1 MPRRPD
7 GQPIRCPLCEGRLVE
22 VQRSGVLIDA
32 CPSCRGIWLERGELE
47 KLIVLELQLEDEAD
61 PDDDFFAEVEGRR
74 RAEAPPS
81 RPEPATREQ
90 RRDERP
96 APQKP
101 RKRKRRAALDL
112 LEDLLDFD

>member
-7 GQPIRCPLCEGRLVE
+7 GQPIRCPICEGRLVE

-32 CPSCRGIWLERGELE
+32 CPACRGIWLERGELE
-47 KLIVLELQLEDEAD
+47 KLIALELRLEDEAD

-74 RAEAPPS
+74 RAQPP
-81 RPEPATREQ
+81 PEPARQ
-90 RRDERP
+90 ARP
-96 APQKP
+96 DDRGRPEKP
-101 RKRKRRAALDL
+101 RKRKRRAAFDL